1 MLPDSRFD
9 SYSLAECWYE
19 GSKARYLVICLAD
32 NNPQVT
38 HGETV
43 GPGCLPVK
51 ECAESHSEA
60 IIRPSVG
67 SRKYESDLK
76 SDALNGLGVRGP
88 SWAVARFSTSTWC
101 AMGNANEMQFLLSN
115 DKKQP

>member
-1 MLPDSRFD
+1 MWPVGGIGIRGTLKLCILSIQIRDGLPNSRFD

-19 GSKARYLVICLAD
+19 GSKARYLVICLVD

-60 IIRPSVG
+60 IISPSVG

-88 SWAVARFSTSTWC
+88 SWAP
-101 AMGNANEMQFLLSN
+101 E
-115 DKKQP
+115 